1 MKYIRKYVGLQTVS
15 IVWTKILSK
24 NNMYDVP
31 QKKKEIKK
39 RKSYWCRIT

>member
-24 NNMYDVP
+24 NTVICMMFHRK
-31 QKKKEIKK
+31 KKKEKK
-39 RKSYWCRIT
+39 VIPV